1 MTTAELDQFLLYGT
15 VVLLLGVLAVRF
27 TVRFGL
33 PSLLLYLAMGVALG
47 ESGLGIRFDNAPLA
61 HALGFAALVIILT
74 EGGLTTRWADVRP
87 AMLGGVALAT
97 VGVVISISA
106 VAVVAHYVLGFD
118 WRLAFLLGAVTSPT
132 DAAAVFSVLRRVP
145 LPNRLAGMLE
155 AESGLNDAPTVLI
168 VVTLSSATF
177 EDQSLLGISLT
188 IVVELVLGSLI
199 GFVIGWGGAWI
210 LRRVAL
216 PASGLYPLSTVAF
229 AVLAYAAA
237 AGAHTSGFAAVYVAS
252 LVLGNK
258 ELPHRPAVRSF
269 SEGLAWLAQIGLFV
283 MLGLLAWPSRLTV
296 QNLVAGLVAGLVL
309 TCFARPL
316 SVVVSLLPFRT
327 PWRDQ
332 LFLSWAGLRG
342 AVPIVLA
349 TIPLASSIE
358 GADRLFDVVFVLV
371 VVFTLVQ
378 APTLPVA
385 ARWMQIRSGDE
396 MRDLDI
402 EAAPL
407 ERLDADLL
415 EVRIFETSR
424 LAGVEVGELRL
435 PPGASIALVVRN
447 GQSTVPTSATVLRK
461 GDQLLVVVPRRLR
474 AATERRLRAVSRSG
488 RLADWLEQ
496 RQGKRRI
503 PRTLGEK

>member
-1 MTTAELDQFLLYGT
+1 
-15 VVLLLGVLAVRF
+15 
-27 TVRFGL
+27 
-33 PSLLLYLAMGVALG
+33 
-47 ESGLGIRFDNAPLA
+47 
-61 HALGFAALVIILT
+61 
-74 EGGLTTRWADVRP
+74 
-87 AMLGGVALAT
+87 
-97 VGVVISISA
+97 
-106 VAVVAHYVLGFD
+106 
-118 WRLAFLLGAVTSPT
+118 
-132 DAAAVFSVLRRVP
+132 
-145 LPNRLAGMLE
+145 
-155 AESGLNDAPTVLI
+155 
-168 VVTLSSATF
+168 
-177 EDQSLLGISLT
+177 
-188 IVVELVLGSLI
+188 
-199 GFVIGWGGAWI
+199 
-210 LRRVAL
+210 
-216 PASGLYPLSTVAF
+216 
-229 AVLAYAAA
+229 
-237 AGAHTSGFAAVYVAS
+237 
-252 LVLGNK
+252 
-258 ELPHRPAVRSF
+258 
-269 SEGLAWLAQIGLFV
+269 
-283 MLGLLAWPSRLTV
+283 
-296 QNLVAGLVAGLVL
+296 VAGLVL